1 MSFLGSSPTVGR
13 PTRRMEESCLS
24 ESSGISEKLVFF
36 DFIPFS
42 LFAARASRADDPRD
56 FFIVISP
63 YCIRD
68 NQDSA
73 QTTFCQAQ
81 SARFTFRVLHVFT
94 IQSVLIKKRRGS
106 FFERY
111 PVLGLLLFAFRGS
124 QSNTYYVYTICGQF
138 TRTTRDNCKGLEPL
152 ICSLVFFLF
161 LERFSTQELVAAGG
175 QDKPRLIADPR
186 YLPSCFSTA

>member
-24 ESSGISEKLVFF
+24 ESSGISEKLIFF

-63 YCIRD
+63 YYIRD
-68 NQDSA
+68 NKDSA
-73 QTTFCQAQ
+73 RTTFCQAQ
-81 SARFTFRVLHVFT
+81 SARFTFRALHVFT

-111 PVLGLLLFAFRGS
+111 PVLEPVALRFSGIPVEHLLCIYNMRPIHKNVS
-124 QSNTYYVYTICGQF
+124 
-138 TRTTRDNCKGLEPL
+138 DNCKGLEAL

-161 LERFSTQELVAAGG
+161 LERFSTQELVAAGE

-186 YLPSCFSTA
+186 YLPSCFFTA